1 MFKNTEL
8 NRKKFFLN
16 KTKLETFNLPSKSGE
31 LIASSISKMELY
43 IYMLFKPNESVIQ
56 RVS

>member
-16 KTKLETFNLPSKSGE
+16 NTKLETFNLPSKSGE